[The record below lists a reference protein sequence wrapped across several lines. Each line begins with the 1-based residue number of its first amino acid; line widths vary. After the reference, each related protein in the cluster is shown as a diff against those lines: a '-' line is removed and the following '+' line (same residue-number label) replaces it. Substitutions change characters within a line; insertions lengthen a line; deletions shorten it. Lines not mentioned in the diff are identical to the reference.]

1 MTHFNCKNKN
11 YTDFQ
16 LRQISKEMM
25 DSDEFSEDEFLRNID
40 HITVLE
46 NGDLLYTFKDGSE
59 KKWQRT

>member
-1 MTHFNCKNKN
+1 MTHFHCKNKN

-16 LRQISKEMM
+16 LRQISGEMM
-25 DSDEFSEDEFLRNID
+25 DSDEFSEDEFLQNID

-59 KKWQRT
+59 KKWQKT